1 MKSNHARFL
10 CALLALLTL
19 ASCGG
24 ETATN
29 DETTQSDKTTTES
42 VDTEETDGLPDVKM
56 DGFEFSINHYST
68 VKLTWATTVLE
79 SEAEN
84 GDLFN
89 DEIFRRNRRIE
100 ERFDCTINVTDT
112 DWITANTIASE
123 VMAGDS
129 NYDVWFSYDLQTL
142 GAVQY
147 LMTWDNLPYVNLDR
161 EWWNPLATEVFNIGG
176 KQYAAAGNF
185 SLSVLSRA
193 SGYIFNKEIYGN
205 LNSGIDMYKLAED
218 GKWTVDKMATLAKM
232 AYSDLNGNAQMDEND
247 RYGIVGTWKEICCRV
262 LMGSGVRFISKDADG
277 FPVFDLPKDENSITK
292 IIKLYDSFMQDEI
305 YRGKKTTK
313 VSSEGGTGDFK
324 KSGALFIEGNP
335 MGLEQFRELDLD
347 IGFVPCPKFDEDQER
362 YYAPSFGAEISVLLK
377 TLPEERWENVGLILE
392 ALAFDSQRNL
402 IPTYKEVVLK
412 TKSARDDE
420 SASMIDIII
429 DSISFDFGIN
439 AWQDTVVV
447 PFIQKT
453 FADGNPNFASA
464 LATMQSSVDA
474 EIEKLHK
481 TLTEN

>member
-1 MKSNHARFL
+1 MTNRSSEFL
-10 CALLALLTL
+10 FILMAALILT
-19 ASCGG
+19 SCGD
-24 ETATN
+24 EAITN
-29 DETTQSDKTTTES
+29 DETTISSETTAES
-42 VDTEETDGLPDVKM
+42 TDTEETDGLPDKKM
-56 DGFEFSINHYST
+56 DGFEFSINHYSP

-79 SEAEN
+79 SESEN
-84 GDLFN
+84 GDLVN
-89 DEIFRRNRRIE
+89 DEIYRRNRRIE

-247 RYGIVGTWKEICCRV
+247 RYGIVGTWKEFCCRV

-277 FPVFDLPKDENSITK
+277 FPVFDLPKNENSINK
-292 IIKLYDSFMQDEI
+292 IIKLYDTFMQDEI
-305 YRGKKTTK
+305 YRGKKSTK
-313 VSSEGGTGDFK
+313 VSSDGGTGDFK
-324 KSGALFIEGNP
+324 KSGALFTEGNP
-335 MGLEQFRELDLD
+335 MGLEQFRELDID
-347 IGFVPCPKFDEDQER
+347 IGFVPCPKFDESQER

-392 ALAFDSQRNL
+392 ALAFDSQKNL

-420 SASMIDIII
+420 SASMIDIIV

-453 FADGNPNFASA
+453 FADGNSNFAST
-464 LATMQSSVDA
+464 LAAMHSTVDA
-474 EIEKLHK
+474 AIENLR
-481 TLTEN
+481 TNLAE